1 MRIIQTVKQLKEWQ
15 LTQQDSGK
23 TWALL
28 PFLNGLPRESNAL
41 LHGAR
46 IRCDL
51 VLTVL
56 DGNSENNRTAL
67 NSLSDSDCDAV
78 LLLDAELNRPCGDGL
93 SLQFAEPYPELVR
106 TPHYQRLGLQL
117 LRLFSL
123 LRPQMAIFS
132 LQDLP
137 QYWLAN
143 RINEEC
149 FLPVNITAAAPVP
162 TPTNDAQE
170 QLLHTVLQ
178 RCAQAIS
185 AGQDVVGALQRG
197 RQILESRGYSIR
209 YFDCYDIFTLI
220 HTTKAGADAIL
231 WAQLDNNIQSSHSVR
246 LGT

>member
-1 MRIIQTVKQLKEWQ
+1 M
-15 LTQQDSGK
+15 
-23 TWALL
+23 
-28 PFLNGLPRESNAL
+28 
-41 LHGAR
+41 
-46 IRCDL
+46 
-51 VLTVL
+51 
-56 DGNSENNRTAL
+56 
-67 NSLSDSDCDAV
+67 
-78 LLLDAELNRPCGDGL
+78 
-93 SLQFAEPYPELVR
+93 VR

-132 LQDLP
+132 LHDLP

-149 FLPVNITAAAPVP
+149 FLPVNITAAALAP

-209 YFDCYDIFTLI
+209 YFDCYDISTLI
-220 HTTKAGADAIL
+220 HTARAEADVIL
-231 WAQLDNNIQSSHSVR
+231 WAQFDNNIQSSHSVR
-246 LGT
+246 FGE